1 MSWFDTTK
9 LASIANKAM
18 KEAQKTLDSAL
29 DIAEEQA
36 EEDRSSALW
45 SAWKTT
51 KSESQP
57 QITAGGNSV
66 EISNSHSSP
75 SLNNEPVSM
84 QPKRVIVEKEVIPF
98 QPILYS
104 AILFKV
110 LPNLFCI
117 FPEKD
122 STRLLWRR

>member
-45 SAWKTT
+45 SAWK

-57 QITAGGNSV
+57 QITGEENSV

-84 QPKRVIVEKEVIPF
+84 QPKRVIVEKEVTPF
-98 QPILYS
+98 QPILYNPS
-104 AILFKV
+104 H
-110 LPNLFCI
+110 
-117 FPEKD
+117 
-122 STRLLWRR
+122 

>member
-36 EEDRSSALW
+36 EEERSSALW

-84 QPKRVIVEKEVIPF
+84 QPKRVIVEKEVIHF
-98 QPILYS
+98 QLREAYMS
-104 AILFKV
+104 QLCSFFEHCSNG
-110 LPNLFCI
+110 L
-117 FPEKD
+117 
-122 STRLLWRR
+122 

>member
-36 EEDRSSALW
+36 EEEARSSALW

-57 QITAGGNSV
+57 QLTSSGGGENSV
-66 EISNSHSSP
+66 EILNSNSSA
-75 SLNNEPVSM
+75 SLNAEPVSM
-84 QPKRVIVEKEVIPF
+84 QPKRVIVDKEVRGP
-98 QPILYS
+98 QL
-104 AILFKV
+104 V
-110 LPNLFCI
+110 LTCNL
-117 FPEKD
+117 
-122 STRLLWRR
+122 STRWLWRR

>member
-84 QPKRVIVEKEVIPF
+84 QPKRVIIEKEVSPNISSM
-98 QPILYS
+98 QNLALS
-104 AILFKV
+104 AKV
-110 LPNLFCI
+110 ARSI
-117 FPEKD
+117 
-122 STRLLWRR
+122 S

>member
-29 DIAEEQA
+29 DISEEQA

-45 SAWKTT
+45 AAWKTT

-84 QPKRVIVEKEVIPF
+84 QPKRVIVEKEVNPF
-98 QPILYS
+98 QLILYNPS
-104 AILFKV
+104 H
-110 LPNLFCI
+110 
-117 FPEKD
+117 
-122 STRLLWRR
+122 

>member
-36 EEDRSSALW
+36 EEEARSSALW

-57 QITAGGNSV
+57 QLTTTTSGEENSV
-66 EISNSHSSP
+66 EIVNSNSST
-75 SLNNEPVSM
+75 SLYSEPVSM
-84 QPKRVIVEKEVIPF
+84 QPKRVIVEKEVRGIDV
-98 QPILYS
+98 S
-104 AILFKV
+104 
-110 LPNLFCI
+110 
-117 FPEKD
+117 E
-122 STRLLWRR
+122 S

>member
-36 EEDRSSALW
+36 EEEARSSALW

-57 QITAGGNSV
+57 QLTSSGGGENL
-66 EISNSHSSP
+66 EIVNSNSSV
-75 SLNNEPVSM
+75 SLNAEPVSM
-84 QPKRVIVEKEVIPF
+84 QPKRVIVEKEVRSP
-98 QPILYS
+98 QL
-104 AILFKV
+104 V
-110 LPNLFCI
+110 LTCNL
-117 FPEKD
+117 
-122 STRLLWRR
+122 SSRWLWRR

>member
-36 EEDRSSALW
+36 EEEARSSALW

-51 KSESQP
+51 TKSESQP
-57 QITAGGNSV
+57 QLTLTACENSV
-66 EISNSHSSP
+66 EIVNSNSST
-75 SLNNEPVSM
+75 SLNTQPVSM
-84 QPKRVIVEKEVIPF
+84 QPKRVIAEKEVR
-98 QPILYS
+98 S
-104 AILFKV
+104 GTNK
-110 LPNLFCI
+110 
-117 FPEKD
+117 E
-122 STRLLWRR
+122 S

>member
-36 EEDRSSALW
+36 EEEARSSALW
-45 SAWKTT
+45 SAWKAT

-57 QITAGGNSV
+57 QLTSSGGENSV
-66 EISNSHSSP
+66 EIVNSNSSS
-75 SLNNEPVSM
+75 SLNTQPVSM
-84 QPKRVIVEKEVIPF
+84 QPKRVIVEKEVRGPQQGI
-98 QPILYS
+98 
-104 AILFKV
+104 V
-110 LPNLFCI
+110 LTCKCPPGCC
-117 FPEKD
+117 
-122 STRLLWRR
+122 

>member
-9 LASIANKAM
+9 LASMANKAM

-36 EEDRSSALW
+36 EEEARSSALW

-57 QITAGGNSV
+57 QLTAENSA
-66 EISNSHSSP
+66 EILSSNSST
-75 SLNNEPVSM
+75 SLNTEPVSM
-84 QPKRVIVEKEVIPF
+84 QPKRVIVEKEVSP
-98 QPILYS
+98 QQGTDM
-104 AILFKV
+104 LFLLKV
-110 LPNLFCI
+110 PSCN
-117 FPEKD
+117 FPPGCCRGGD
-122 STRLLWRR
+122 GC